1 MVMLIRRYV
10 ADKGKKVIEPIQVS
24 AIHNGIARSRITS
37 LLSSRRTS
45 DSRGCEISVKDV
57 HAIYKDWCRST
68 WQEMKPDQ
76 MMTMVTS

>member
-24 AIHNGIARSRITS
+24 AITQRYREEQDHLFRQGE
-37 LLSSRRTS
+37 LP

-57 HAIYKDWCRST
+57 HAIYKDWCKST
-68 WQEMKPDQ
+68 WPR
-76 MMTMVTS
+76 